1 MRALSYQG
9 PYRVSVVNKPDPRIE
24 HPQDAILK
32 ITRSAICGSDLHLL
46 HGLIPDT
53 RVGHTFGHE
62 FTGIVEEVGP
72 GVGNLKVG
80 DRVVVPFPIS
90 CGTCFFCQ
98 RGLFAN
104 CENSNPTSDVACGVF
119 GYSHTTGGY
128 EGGQAEYVRVPYAN
142 VGPMKIPE
150 DMDEEDVLFLSD
162 ILPTGYQG
170 AEMAE
175 ITPGDTVVVF
185 GCGPVGLFAMK
196 SAWLMGAG
204 RVIGVDYVD
213 YRLEFAERYAQVET
227 LSFEDV
233 DIIPAIKEMTE
244 GRGADSTIDAV
255 GCEASGS
262 VMQKVVGLGLKLE
275 GGSATAINWCVH
287 ATRKG
292 GNVSIVGVYGPPW
305 NLVDIGTA
313 MNKGLTLR
321 MNQCNVKRYM
331 EHLLEHIRAGRI
343 DAKGII
349 THRFSLED
357 APTAYHLFAQKK
369 DGCVKCVLTPGTST
383 ISA

>member
-9 PYRVSVVNKPDPRIE
+9 PFRVSVTNKPDPKIE
-24 HPQDAILK
+24 HPQDAVLRV
-32 ITRSAICGSDLHLL
+32 TRSAICGSDLHLL
-46 HGLIPDT
+46 HGMIPDT

-62 FTGIVEEVGP
+62 FTGVVEEVGP
-72 GVGNLKVG
+72 GVDNLKVG

-104 CENSNPTSDVACGVF
+104 CERSNPNSDIACGVF

-128 EGGQAEYVRVPYAN
+128 DGGQAEYVRVPYAN

-150 DMDEEDVLFLSD
+150 DMEDEDVLFLSD

-170 AEMAE
+170 AEMAD
-175 ITPGDTVVVF
+175 IQPGDTVVVF

-204 RVIGVDYVD
+204 RVIAVDYVD

-227 LSFEDV
+227 LNFKAVDV
-233 DIIPAIKEMTE
+233 IAAIKEMTQ
-244 GRGADSTIDAV
+244 GRGADATIDAV

-275 GGSATAINWCVH
+275 GGASTALNWCLH
-287 ATRKG
+287 AVRKG

-331 EHLLEHIRAGRI
+331 EHLLDHIRAGRI

-357 APTAYHLFAQKK
+357 APHAYHLFAQKQ
-369 DGCVKCVLTPGTST
+369 DGCVKCVLTPGV
-383 ISA
+383 SA

>member
-9 PYRVSVVNKPDPRIE
+9 PNKVRVVNKPDPRIE

-32 ITRSAICGSDLHLL
+32 VTRTAICGSDLHLL

-62 FTGIVEEVGP
+62 FAGVVEEVGP

-90 CGTCFFCQ
+90 CGHCFYCS

-104 CENSNPTSDVACGVF
+104 CENSNPSSDVACGVF

-128 EGGQAEYVRVPYAN
+128 DGGQAEYVRVPFAN
-142 VGPMKIPE
+142 VGPMQIPD
-150 DMDEEDVLFLSD
+150 DMSEEDVLFLSD

-175 ITPGDTVVVF
+175 IRPGETVVVF

-204 RVIGVDYVD
+204 RVIAVDHVD
-213 YRLEFAERYAQVET
+213 YRLAFAEKYAQVET
-227 LSFEDV
+227 LDFRKVDV
-233 DIIPAIKEMTE
+233 IAAIQERTE
-244 GRGADSTIDAV
+244 GRGADCAIDAV
-255 GCEASGS
+255 GCEAAGS
-262 VMQKVVGLGLKLE
+262 PMQRVVGMGLKLE
-275 GGSATAINWCVH
+275 GGSTTALNWCLH
-287 ATRKG
+287 AVRKNG
-292 GNVSIVGVYGPPW
+292 RVSIIGVYGPPW

-331 EHLLEHIRAGRI
+331 DHLLEHIRAGRI

-349 THRFSLED
+349 THRMSLED
-357 APTAYHLFAQKK
+357 APRAYDLFSKK
-369 DGCVKCVLTPGTST
+369 LDGCVKCVLTPHG
-383 ISA
+383 IQA